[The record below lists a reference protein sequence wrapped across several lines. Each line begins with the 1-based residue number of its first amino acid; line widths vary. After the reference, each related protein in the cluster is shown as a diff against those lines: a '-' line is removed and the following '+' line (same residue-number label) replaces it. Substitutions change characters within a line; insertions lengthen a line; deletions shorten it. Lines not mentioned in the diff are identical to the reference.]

1 MERFIL
7 AVEGAEAV
15 GATPAQELGHRYSFH
30 ILAAKGA
37 GVLLR
42 RLVVYPWSV
51 AWPYLVMVSAANIVS
66 VTI

>member
-37 GVLLR
+37 GGTTSQAGGIS
-42 RLVVYPWSV
+42 LVSGMALPC
-51 AWPYLVMVSAANIVS
+51 NGFGG
-66 VTI
+66 